1 MSLVDPPHTLVLSGG
16 HHKGS
21 TAFRLPLWCLR
32 LLASTPDLGTS
43 SANCLLCLLVPH
55 WRSGHVT
62 YLDDLEAQETPVE
75 HDDFV
80 FVGTLVHHVPQG
92 QQLLLV
98 GQHRTPPGWV
108 SLVADHDFLL
118 EGLDGLIEN
127 GRIFILIRAG
137 ELVLVGRAQVGSVRP
152 ELLVLGKGRGGLAV
166 ASGATCLPHF
176 PAPHCTLVTES

>member
-1 MSLVDPPHTLVLSGG
+1 M
-16 HHKGS
+16 
-21 TAFRLPLWCLR
+21 
-32 LLASTPDLGTS
+32 
-43 SANCLLCLLVPH
+43 
-55 WRSGHVT
+55 T

-80 FVGTLVHHVPQG
+80 FVRTLVHHVPQG

-108 SLVADHDFLL
+108 SLVADHDLLL

-127 GRIFILIRAG
+127 RRIFVLIRAG

-152 ELLVLGKGRGGLAV
+152 ELLVWARAEGDLRWPLGPHA
-166 ASGATCLPHF
+166 CLISPPPHL
-176 PAPHCTLVTES
+176 TLVTES